1 MTSHQG
7 GGKLRSLRYVI
18 GSAAAVVMLF
28 GCAGSGTK
36 PMASGDKA
44 SGQGQASEAAAS
56 GGDADK
62 FLIVDCL
69 LPPQVKKLGT
79 SLTFLAPRRPVK
91 TSAADCA
98 IRGGEYVSYDRA
110 DYKTALKVWMP
121 QAESGDAEA
130 QNYVGQ
136 IYEQGLGV
144 PPDYAKAALWYRKA
158 ADQGYSRAQVNLA
171 NLYEKGLGVKHDPTE
186 ALNLYRKA
194 AGIKDDRLMYASAVV
209 ESKSSQAELHKLR
222 GEVEKARQRA
232 ENYRRQLQDVRKQL
246 AAKEDQVKK
255 LKVDQ
260 QDKQQLLTLL
270 QQQAPSAKRDD
281 SIQRLNKELAGYKD
295 QLSESKRQ
303 LAQLQQ
309 QADKYHSGIQHSV
322 TTIASAEKAKPPQ
335 IEVIDPPINATRG
348 VPRADLAPASKS
360 KEIVGKVDAP
370 AGVKRFTV
378 NGSIQPIDQFN
389 LFWAT
394 VTLTGD
400 VTPVKLAILDRKD
413 REVKYEF
420 LIHSP
425 RGTVT
430 AATPPLSAD
439 GLQLGKFYALIIGN
453 DDYKNLPTLTTPV
466 NDARAVDKVLRE
478 RYGYKTR
485 LLINATRYGILSA
498 LNDLRKTLT
507 PQDNLLIYYAGHG
520 EIDPVNSRGYWLPV
534 DAELD
539 NPAGWI
545 SNAAVTD
552 MISAMQA
559 MHIMV
564 VADSCYSGTLTGVT
578 LPRYSAAL
586 PVAEQKEW
594 LQTIMGLRAR
604 TVLTSGGVEPVLD
617 TGAGGDHS
625 IFAQAFLEALKNNKR
640 LLEGYTLYRD
650 VLKEV
655 SSSAAALN
663 EHQTPEYAPIMHA
676 GHEAGEFF
684 FQPT

>member
-1 MTSHQG
+1 MTALESVA
-7 GGKLRSLRYVI
+7 GGKRRSLYYMI
-18 GSAAAVVMLF
+18 GSTATVVLLF

-36 PMASGDKA
+36 PMATADKGA
-44 SGQGQASEAAAS
+44 GQAAEAAAS

-79 SLTFLAPRRPVK
+79 NLTFLAPRRPVK

-121 QAESGDAEA
+121 QAESGDPEA

-144 PPDYAKAALWYRKA
+144 APDYTKAAAWYRKA

-171 NLYEKGLGVKHDPTE
+171 NLYEKGLGVEHNPTE

-194 AGIKDDRLMYASAVV
+194 AGIKDDKLMYASAVV
-209 ESKSSQAELHKLR
+209 EAKASQAELRKLR
-222 GEVEKARQRA
+222 GQVEKARQQA
-232 ENYRRQLQDVRKQL
+232 EDYRRQLQDVRKQL
-246 AAKEDQVKK
+246 TAKEAQVKK
-255 LKVDQ
+255 LKLDQ

-270 QQQAPSAKRDD
+270 QQQAPSSERDN
-281 SIQRLNKELAGYKD
+281 SIQRLNNELAGYRH

-309 QADKYHSGIQHSV
+309 QADKYHNDIQQSV
-322 TTIASAEKAKPPQ
+322 TTIASAEKSKPPQ

-348 VPRADLAPASKS
+348 VPRADLAPARKT

-370 AGVKRFTV
+370 AGIKRFTV
-378 NGSIQPIDQFN
+378 NGGIQPIDQFN

-400 VTPVKLAILDRKD
+400 VTPVKLAIMDRKD

-425 RGTVT
+425 RGEKAE
-430 AATPPLSAD
+430 AAPPLSAD

-453 DDYKNLPTLTTPV
+453 NDYKNLPTLTTPV
-466 NDARAVDKVLRE
+466 NDARAVDQVLRE

-485 LLINATRYGILSA
+485 LLINASRYAILSA

-520 EIDPVNSRGYWLPV
+520 EIDPVNNHGYWLPV
-534 DAELD
+534 GAELD

-545 SNAAVTD
+545 SNSAVTD
-552 MISAMQA
+552 MINAMHA

-564 VADSCYSGTLTGVT
+564 VADSCYSGTMTGVT

-604 TVLTSGGVEPVLD
+604 TVLTSGGVEPVMD
-617 TGAGGDHS
+617 TDAGGNHS
-625 IFAQAFLEALKNNKR
+625 IFARAFLQALKNNNH
-640 LLEGYTLYRD
+640 LLEGYALYRD

-663 EHQTPEYAPIMHA
+663 EHQTPEYAPILHA

>member
-1 MTSHQG
+1 M
-7 GGKLRSLRYVI
+7 RSLCYMI

-36 PMASGDKA
+36 PMASEDKA
-44 SGQGQASEAAAS
+44 SGQGQASEAGAS

-171 NLYEKGLGVKHDPTE
+171 NLYEKGLGVKHDSTE

-348 VPRADLAPASKS
+348 VPRADLAPASKT

-425 RGTVT
+425 RGETVRT
-430 AATPPLSAD
+430 ATLPLSAD

-520 EIDPVNSRGYWLPV
+520 EIDPVNSRGYWLPM

-564 VADSCYSGTLTGVT
+564 VADSCYSGTLTGRDT
-578 LPRYSAAL
+578 AAL
-586 PVAEQKEW
+586 QRRPAGGRAEG
-594 LQTIMGLRAR
+594 MAADHHGAARAHR
-604 TVLTSGGVEPVLD
+604 ADIRRRG
-617 TGAGGDHS
+617 TGAGHRRRRGS
-625 IFAQAFLEALKNNKR
+625 FNFRAGFFRGIEEQ
-640 LLEGYTLYRD
+640 
-650 VLKEV
+650 
-655 SSSAAALN
+655 
-663 EHQTPEYAPIMHA
+663 QTPAGGLYALPRRAEGSEQQRGRPERAPDARVCTDHA
-676 GHEAGEFF
+676 CRPRSG
-684 FQPT
+684 